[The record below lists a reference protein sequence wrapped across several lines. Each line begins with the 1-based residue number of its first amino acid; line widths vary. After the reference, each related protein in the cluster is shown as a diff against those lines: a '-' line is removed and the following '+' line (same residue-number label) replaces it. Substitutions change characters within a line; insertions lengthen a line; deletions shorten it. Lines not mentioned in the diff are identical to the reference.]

1 MDLAIIGAE
10 DMDLTI
16 GGIVPSIAKY
26 MFGQAMMPLVTDWC
40 FQSPEYSPTYKINYF
55 PCSTLRAIL
64 WLVRALYINRYWSV
78 VMNITV
84 GPLSRYWKHQS
95 YTSGML
101 MQQKMDLARPIMDR
115 KR

>member
-26 MFGQAMMPLVTDWC
+26 MFGQAKMPLVADWR
-40 FQSPEYSPTYKINYF
+40 FQFPEYSPTYKINYF

-64 WLVRALYINRYWSV
+64 
-78 VMNITV
+78 
-84 GPLSRYWKHQS
+84 
-95 YTSGML
+95 
-101 MQQKMDLARPIMDR
+101 
-115 KR
+115 